1 MTQDGASG
9 SRDPDDPGHSGE
21 APEEVDPA
29 DILDSTAGQPLPSP
43 DSPRGRWRRW
53 LKLGGA
59 AAALALAVAGIYA
72 YRSHQHRRIVDL
84 SISRARS
91 LIRADTWLGYERAAE
106 LLGVRAAQ
114 LDPVRARGLRA
125 LALALLSSD
134 YRDASAAAEANGALK
149 DPLRAPLVPLDAELA
164 VAALALREGKAGTA
178 LDYAGRGGGR
188 GLADVLAARVAIL
201 AGNVAA
207 ASSALDRALAADP
220 QLPAALALRGDLLRR
235 GGHPG
240 EARGAYAA
248 ALDASAHALA
258 AGLPD
263 TVADSSP
270 HPRATFGLAKLAL
283 DRDLPAQ
290 EALVPLRRLAADS
303 AGTPLVERARAAL
316 YLAALQARAGDRAG
330 AAAALDAAGVEP
342 QLRGWLQQ
350 AAGQLEVERGRY
362 RVPDRTPSA
371 LVSASDDDP
380 YLPPPPPPPP
390 RIEPTAKATPHGF
403 KVHPPAKK
411 RSPHGKAHKPPPAT
425 AKKGKAAAAKHKA
438 AKPPTKKRRA
448 GDTR

>member
-1 MTQDGASG
+1 MRSW
-9 SRDPDDPGHSGE
+9 
-21 APEEVDPA
+21 
-29 DILDSTAGQPLPSP
+29 PSP
-43 DSPRGRWRRW
+43 RWRCARARPAPPSTTQ
-53 LKLGGA
+53 A
-59 AAALALAVAGIYA
+59 AAV
-72 YRSHQHRRIVDL
+72 
-84 SISRARS
+84 
-91 LIRADTWLGYERAAE
+91 
-106 LLGVRAAQ
+106 
-114 LDPVRARGLRA
+114 
-125 LALALLSSD
+125 
-134 YRDASAAAEANGALK
+134 
-149 DPLRAPLVPLDAELA
+149 
-164 VAALALREGKAGTA
+164 
-178 LDYAGRGGGR
+178 
-188 GLADVLAARVAIL
+188 
-201 AGNVAA
+201 
-207 ASSALDRALAADP
+207 
-220 QLPAALALRGDLLRR
+220 
-235 GGHPG
+235 
-240 EARGAYAA
+240 
-248 ALDASAHALA
+248 DASAHALA
-258 AGLPD
+258 AGLSD

-283 DRDLPAQ
+283 DRDLPAE

-316 YLAALQARAGDRAG
+316 YLAALQARAGDRPG

-350 AAGQLEVERGRY
+350 AAGQLEVERGRS

-371 LVSASDDDP
+371 LVAASDDDP

-390 RIEPTAKATPHGF
+390 RIEPTEKATPHGF